1 MKIINLKLVVLL
13 LTATA
18 GVMQAQEIKEG
29 RTRQIARHA
38 ETGYNISAISPDG
51 RKLLL
56 TAPDYK
62 GIFLMDKRRGVIE
75 KINEMTGAGFEP
87 CFSPDGRYIVF
98 KTDDYRGVRKLSSLM
113 RYELATGETTTLV
126 NEKRSLTTPGVSGN
140 RLYYLAEG
148 KLELSSVEN
157 ISLKGSVSDTVLLL
171 EDLTP
176 VLCINGENKTLKPSG
191 EGSYIWI
198 SLSPDK
204 TRVVY
209 YFAGKGTFICD
220 LEGKILFSAG
230 KISAPKWLNNQI
242 IIGMDDSDDGY
253 RVTGSELVSFS
264 LSSGKAY
271 RLTSTPSVAE
281 MYPLPFPDGKNIAFQ
296 TVEGKLFLMKLRFKK

>member
-1 MKIINLKLVVLL
+1 MKIINLRLIVLL
-13 LTATA
+13 LSASPF
-18 GVMQAQEIKEG
+18 VMQAQEIREG

-38 ETGYNISAISPDG
+38 ETGYTLSAVSPDG

-56 TAPDYK
+56 SAPDYK
-62 GIFLMDKRRGVIE
+62 GIFLMDKRRGTIE

-87 CFSPDGRYIVF
+87 CFSPDGRYIFF

-113 RYELATGETTTLV
+113 RYELATGETKTLV
-126 NEKRSLTTPGVSGN
+126 NETRSLTAPEVSGN
-140 RLYYLAEG
+140 RLFYMAEG
-148 KLELSSVEN
+148 KLELSLVDN
-157 ISLKGSVSDTVLLL
+157 MSLKASVSDTVILL

-176 VLCINGENKTLKPSG
+176 VLCINEERKTLKPNG
-191 EGSYIWI
+191 DGSYIWV

-204 TRVVY
+204 TRILY

-230 KISAPKWLNNQI
+230 KINAPKWLNNQI
-242 IIGMDDSDDGY
+242 IIGMDETDDGY

-264 LSSGKAY
+264 LSSGRTS

-281 MYPLPFPDGKNIAFQ
+281 MYPLPFPDGRTIAFQ
-296 TVEGKLFLMKLRFKK
+296 TVEGKLYLMKLRFKH